1 MSATRRVLLPFLGR
15 KGGYQRKLLA
25 CFLLVSFVLF
35 FPFALLVL
43 RAADSRY
50 RAELQDMG
58 QHSIAQARNT
68 CDTLLLEVFRYG
80 LESVT
85 NNPDLIRLMYSPTF
99 EASDAVAAQDLLA
112 DMQRYNAY
120 VNNIYI
126 INFASG
132 GVLTRTGRVQLATF
146 YDPELIDFVEALP
159 VSSVPVRYMPRL
171 ATVRDSTSRLTQE
184 RVWSVIFRYGT
195 AGAFVLNVNYDD
207 FTGLLNMGGDGDLLD
222 NYIINGDGQ
231 VLVASDAGLFAADMT
246 ADPLYTAVRAQPDR
260 EGSFAFTDP
269 DTGMPYTVYYIQNA
283 YLGLTYISAVPNTL
297 FDAGNVLFFTILGW
311 SLLFMLL
318 SAVGSVL
325 LAGLVYRPVRSL
337 TSALHLQAPEEG
349 RDEFD
354 QFRAAYAAMQEHNDE
369 LQSSAEAWQQAE
381 ERRMLLKWADPA
393 AVGKKYRAEE
403 YEALESYFVHRQYC
417 CVLCSIDAP
426 PDLPHPEQE
435 LNLLR
440 YSVTNMLEELADGQ
454 FLLRSLDY
462 NARQTL
468 HICNFEG
475 SAQCLRPALET
486 VQRVLEQHFHVTA
499 TVAVGLTVTD
509 TDGLPQSLQ
518 SARRAVERRFANGA
532 GALTF
537 CDDAPL
543 PAAQQTAYP
552 QEEETRLLLAA
563 RTGVKADLS
572 APLAAFFDR
581 LRPYPLG
588 STLLYLL
595 QLDLAC
601 QKLEAA
607 NHLDQQPL
615 EVNGLAGGTLTLDDL
630 RQQFAV
636 RLSAVADAV
645 AAQRGSNAEKLVS
658 TLHALVEENLCDPNL
673 SVAYL
678 ADRVDLSVNYLRNV
692 YKEATGESLSG
703 YITNAKLN
711 LICHLL
717 QTSDMTI
724 QQISDRLGFT
734 TRNYFFT
741 FFKKHTGMTPK
752 QYRLMQGNLQD

>member
-1 MSATRRVLLPFLGR
+1 MSPTRRVLLPFLGR

-25 CFLLVSFVLF
+25 CFLLVSFALF

-50 RAELQDMG
+50 RAELQEMG
-58 QHSIAQARNT
+58 RRTIAQARNT

-80 LESVT
+80 LELVT
-85 NNPDLIRLMYSPTF
+85 DDPDLIRLMYSPTF
-99 EASDAVAAQDLLA
+99 ESSDAVAAQNLLA
-112 DMQRYNAY
+112 NMQRYNAY

-132 GVLTRTGRVQLATF
+132 GVLTRTGRVQLETF
-146 YDPELIDFVEALP
+146 YDPALIEFVEALP
-159 VSSVPVRYMPRL
+159 VSSVPVRYMPRV
-171 ATVRDSTSRLTQE
+171 ATVRDNASRLTEE
-184 RVWSVIFRYGT
+184 RVWSVIFRSGT

-207 FTGLLNMGGDGDLLD
+207 FTGLLNMGGDGKLLD

-231 VLVASDAGLFAADMT
+231 VLVASDGDLFAADMT
-246 ADPLYTAVRAQPDR
+246 DDPLYAAVRAQPDR
-260 EGSFAFTDP
+260 EGSFSFTRP
-269 DTGMPYTVYYIQNA
+269 DSGMSCTVYYIQNA

-297 FDAGNVLFFTILGW
+297 FGAGNALFFTILGW
-311 SLLFMLL
+311 SLLFLLL

-337 TSALHLQAPEEG
+337 TSELHLQAPEEG

-369 LQSSAEAWQQAE
+369 LRTTAQRAE

-403 YEALESYFVHRQYC
+403 YEALESYFVHRFYC
-417 CVLCSIDAP
+417 CVLFSIDAP

-440 YSVTNMLEELADGQ
+440 YSITNMLEELAEGQ

-462 NARQTL
+462 TARQTL
-468 HICNFEG
+468 HICNFEET
-475 SAQCLRPALET
+475 AQCLRPALET
-486 VQRVLEQHFHVTA
+486 VQRVLRQHFRVTA
-499 TVAVGLTVTD
+499 TVAVGLTVPD
-509 TDGLPQSLQ
+509 TDDLPQSLQ

-532 GALTF
+532 GTLTF
-537 CDDAPL
+537 CDDTPL

-552 QEEETRLLLAA
+552 QDEETRLLQAA
-563 RTGVKADLS
+563 RTGAKADL
-572 APLAAFFDR
+572 PDLLRDFFDR

-588 STLLYLL
+588 SILLYLL

-607 NHLDQQPL
+607 THLDQQPL
-615 EVNGLAGGTLTLDDL
+615 DVNDLAGGAQTLDDL
-630 RQQFAV
+630 QARFAA
-636 RLSAVADAV
+636 RLTAVADAA
-645 AAQRGSNAEKLVS
+645 AAQRGSNAEKLVT
-658 TLHALVEENLCDPNL
+658 TLHTLVEENLCDPNL

-678 ADRVDLSVNYLRNV
+678 ADRVNLSVNYLRNV

-703 YITNAKLN
+703 YITSAKLG

-724 QQISDRLGFT
+724 QQVSDTLGFT

-752 QYRLMQGNLQD
+752 QYRLLQGNLQD

>member
-1 MSATRRVLLPFLGR
+1 MSPTRRVLLPFLGR

-35 FPFALLVL
+35 FPFSLLVL

-58 QHSIAQARNT
+58 RRTIAQARNT

-80 LESVT
+80 LELVT
-85 NNPDLIRLMYSPTF
+85 DDSDLIRLMYSPTF
-99 EASDAVAAQDLLA
+99 ESSDAVAAQNLLA
-112 DMQRYNAY
+112 SMQRYNAY

-132 GVLTRTGRVQLATF
+132 GVLTRTGRVQLETF
-146 YDPELIDFVEALP
+146 YDPALIEFVEALP
-159 VSSVPVRYMPRL
+159 VSSVPVRYMPRV
-171 ATVRDSTSRLTQE
+171 ATVRDNASRLTEE
-184 RVWSVIFRYGT
+184 RVWSVIFRSGT

-207 FTGLLNMGGDGDLLD
+207 FTGLLNMGGDGKLLD

-231 VLVASDAGLFAADMT
+231 VLVASDGDLFAADMT
-246 ADPLYTAVRAQPDR
+246 DEPLYAAVRAQPDR

-269 DTGMPYTVYYIQNA
+269 ATGMPYTVYYIQNA

-297 FDAGNVLFFTILGW
+297 FGAGNVLFFTILGW
-311 SLLFMLL
+311 SLLFLLL

-325 LAGLVYRPVRSL
+325 LTGLVYRPVRSL

-349 RDEFD
+349 HDEFD

-369 LQSSAEAWQQAE
+369 LRTTAQRAE

-403 YEALESYFVHRQYC
+403 YEALESYFVHRHYS

-440 YSVTNMLEELADGQ
+440 YSITNMLEELAEGQ

-468 HICNFEG
+468 HICNFEDN
-475 SAQCLRPALET
+475 AQCLRPALET
-486 VQRVLEQHFHVTA
+486 VQRVLKQHFHVTA
-499 TVAVGLTVTD
+499 TVAVGLTVD
-509 TDGLPQSLQ
+509 DPDGLPQSLQ
-518 SARRAVERRFANGA
+518 SARQAVERRFANGA
-532 GALTF
+532 GVLTI

-543 PAAQQTAYP
+543 PTAQQTAYP
-552 QEEETRLLLAA
+552 QEEETALLLAA
-563 RTGVKADLS
+563 RTGAKADLA
-572 APLAAFFDR
+572 APLGKFFDR

-595 QLDLAC
+595 QLDMAC

-630 RQQFAV
+630 QRQFAA
-636 RLSAVADAV
+636 RLEAVADTV
-645 AAQRGSNAEKLVS
+645 AAQRGSNAEKLVN
-658 TLHALVEENLCDPNL
+658 TIHTLVEENLCDPNL

-678 ADRVDLSVNYLRNV
+678 ADQVNLSVNYLRNV

-703 YITNAKLN
+703 YITNAKLG
-711 LICHLL
+711 LVCHLL
-717 QTSDMTI
+717 ETSDMTI
-724 QQISDRLGFT
+724 QQISDTLGFT